1 MVTKIWAAFGGD
13 RRLVLA
19 PMSGKER
26 RGAVLGGRGGC
37 CGMVWCCPKRGGG
50 LYRLQGR
57 ERGVETM
64 AGDVT
69 VHVVC
74 RALRRGL
81 GVRE

>member
-1 MVTKIWAAFGGD
+1 VGWC
-13 RRLVLA
+13 
-19 PMSGKER
+19 
-26 RGAVLGGRGGC
+26 GAV
-37 CGMVWCCPKRGGG
+37 PSEEGG